1 MLDAFTDL
9 SKIHGQTGLT
19 GAAGQHDLT
28 KYGKSWDFNPDN
40 PDNLIGMDTHTL
52 GSFIAVDSSGNPM
65 LDSSG
70 NPVFTSFGKA
80 LHDDMQGQGLIG
92 PEQSVGDPSALQD
105 YIDTFSFDEIHDME
119 KDYWRDS
126 FDQGWYGMDDWDY
139 NYYGG
144 GPGETETTLLG
155 GPWSADPLP
164 TEMASMGEMKPI
176 YGEELDP
183 NREASWLYLTG
194 TPQFRDRTIY
204 S

>member
-40 PDNLIGMDTHTL
+40 PDNLIGWDTHTL
-52 GSFIAVDSSGNPM
+52 GNMIAVDSYGQPI
-65 LDSSG
+65 LDSG
-70 NPVFTSFGKA
+70 GKPIFTSFGKD
-80 LHDDMQGQGLIG
+80 LYDHMHGEGFIGQN
-92 PEQSVGDPSALQD
+92 QSVNDPSALQD
-105 YIDTFSFDEIHDME
+105 YIDTFSFDELQDWE
-119 KDYWRDS
+119 RDYFD
-126 FDQGWYGMDDWDY
+126 FDQNWSGMGDWDW

-144 GPGETETTLLG
+144 GRPETEDKILG

-164 TEMASMGEMKPI
+164 TEMASMGEMQPI

-183 NREASWLYLTG
+183 GREANWLYLTG
-194 TPQFRDRTIY
+194 IPQFRDQII